1 MPLYQPAITLTGEVN
16 HINHLFTEE
25 YLMKNKKRWLV
36 LIVVLLLAGAGYA
49 FRGNLMQ
56 LMGGEVD
63 AQTVAANTNRTGL
76 AANTTTIRSA
86 ADSSLVSAA
95 GNIAVIREQPVILLA
110 EGIITELAVDT
121 GDIVAAGDILLA
133 VDSSDLEHAVK
144 QAEFDLELA
153 QLALDTLSVEPDAGE
168 VVSAQANLVSAQESL
183 REVQAGPSQAELAAA
198 EASLAAAQ
206 NTYQE
211 LLAGPSEAEL
221 VQLKATLQKAEITLS
236 QAQGA
241 YDRIAYTD
249 NVGASSQAAT
259 LQEATIDYESAL
271 AAYEEASAPAT
282 QSQLQDALSAIQ
294 TARNNLDILRNRP
307 TAADLASADAQV
319 ASAAAA
325 MESLLAGPTGA
336 ELREAQINVEQARL
350 SLEEAQTDLAKAQLS
365 APIDG
370 TILSVD
376 VNLGQQVSSGANA
389 VTMADL
395 AQLKLTVNVA
405 EVDISKLQLGQV
417 AEITLDALPEQ
428 VFNGIVT
435 QIAPSSASESGVV
448 NYPVT
453 IQLADADLTGV
464 RPGMTAVATILDDDA
479 AAGWLV
485 PTSAI
490 IERGGV
496 TNVLIIR
503 NGQPQPVQVT
513 KIGAQGEWTIVE
525 SPELQAGDQAAGGVS
540 SFVNE
545 ENTGGFRGGFGGPL
559 PGGGR

>member
-1 MPLYQPAITLTGEVN
+1 
-16 HINHLFTEE
+16 
-25 YLMKNKKRWLV
+25 MKNKKRWLV

-294 TARNNLDILRNRP
+294 TARNNLDTLRNRP
-307 TAADLASADAQV
+307 TAADLASAEAQV

-350 SLEEAQTDLAKAQLS
+350 SLEEAQADLAKAQLS

-428 VFNGIVT
+428 VFNGVVT

-559 PGGGR
+559 PGGR

>member
-1 MPLYQPAITLTGEVN
+1 
-16 HINHLFTEE
+16 
-25 YLMKNKKRWLV
+25 
-36 LIVVLLLAGAGYA
+36 
-49 FRGNLMQ
+49 
-56 LMGGEVD
+56 
-63 AQTVAANTNRTGL
+63 
-76 AANTTTIRSA
+76 
-86 ADSSLVSAA
+86 
-95 GNIAVIREQPVILLA
+95 
-110 EGIITELAVDT
+110 
-121 GDIVAAGDILLA
+121 
-133 VDSSDLEHAVK
+133 
-144 QAEFDLELA
+144 
-153 QLALDTLSVEPDAGE
+153 
-168 VVSAQANLVSAQESL
+168 
-183 REVQAGPSQAELAAA
+183 
-198 EASLAAAQ
+198 
-206 NTYQE
+206 
-211 LLAGPSEAEL
+211 
-221 VQLKATLQKAEITLS
+221 
-236 QAQGA
+236 
-241 YDRIAYTD
+241 
-249 NVGASSQAAT
+249 
-259 LQEATIDYESAL
+259 
-271 AAYEEASAPAT
+271 
-282 QSQLQDALSAIQ
+282 
-294 TARNNLDILRNRP
+294 
-307 TAADLASADAQV
+307 
-319 ASAAAA
+319 

-350 SLEEAQTDLAKAQLS
+350 SLEEAQADLAKAQLS

-428 VFNGIVT
+428 VFNGVVT

-559 PGGGR
+559 PGGR